1 MPISLDEMSY
11 TLELDTTGVPDD
23 DKEQALETAG
33 QVILNRI
40 TEYLNGQN
48 SPVSG
53 GSYKK
58 GLSKD
63 YKKRKVAS
71 GGRGIANLQ
80 FTDAMLSNLQIDTTK
95 SSIKFELTE
104 ELQIKKGYAHNV
116 GDDLPQREWLPD
128 DSSGGEFK
136 KRILDEAKEAINQ
149 FKRSSNT
156 RFTAEETDALRQFL
170 EGL

>member
-11 TLELDTTGVPDD
+11 TLELDTTGVPAD

-33 QVILNRI
+33 QVILNRV

-63 YKKRKVAS
+63 YKKHKVAN
-71 GGRGIANLQ
+71 GGKGIADLQ
-80 FTDAMLSNLQIDTTK
+80 FTDAMLNNLQIDTTK
-95 SSIKFELTE
+95 SSITFELTE
-104 ELQIKKGYAHNV
+104 ELQIKKGYNHNV
-116 GDDLPQREWLPD
+116 GDTLPQREWLPD
-128 DSSGGEFK
+128 DSSGGKFK

-149 FKRSSNT
+149 FKRSSST
-156 RFTAEETDALRQFL
+156 RFTVEETDALRQFL